1 MANAVRKVTDTS
13 EQIIDRSTRF
23 SGNCG
28 GLLNCFNGER
38 GIPYTRLAG
47 GDVLNNLGNGMK
59 NLFTAET
66 EDEVLRQYVIKYHL
80 FVISTFILLPCIS
93 ILHFTGSSSA
103 MGRVFAFYE
112 GGGPGAYDVYKTGV
126 QYDSSL
132 QVQLSNAG
140 YTCPNGFCSFD
151 DNAAKGL
158 CAHVLVD
165 GASALCNQHENVEAS
180 LTTTWWLVLVM
191 CFVLA
196 TMICVGEKWN
206 TSEQALGMAFKDS
219 NGVGARAI
227 GYGLLLG
234 CNVAILVL
242 NSKYNYN
249 YLKPVEGIVADSGDF
264 NAHVN
269 LGATMMTAA
278 SRTLMVYSWVFFA
291 LLFVKLVLN
300 KWHVNDDSC
309 GGVKV
314 NLGGTNTTP
323 AIFGAAPMQGI
334 ELADRSRLITDP
346 KMLSNRVRALQK

>member
-1 MANAVRKVTDTS
+1 MREFGNAAKD
-13 EQIIDRSTRF
+13 
-23 SGNCG
+23 
-28 GLLNCFNGER
+28 
-38 GIPYTRLAG
+38 
-47 GDVLNNLGNGMK
+47 
-59 NLFTAET
+59 LFTAET
-66 EDEVLRQYVIKYHL
+66 EDEVSRQYVIKYHL

-93 ILHFTGSSSA
+93 ILHFTGNSSS

-112 GGGPGAYDVYKTGV
+112 SDGPGAYDVYKSGV
-126 QYDSSL
+126 QYNKDL
-132 QVQLSNAG
+132 QKSIEGQG
-140 YTCPNGFCSFD
+140 YTCHDGFCSFH

-191 CFVLA
+191 CFLLA
-196 TMICVGEKWN
+196 TMICVGEKWDEN
-206 TSEQALGMAFKDS
+206 EKAVGMAFKS
-219 NGVGARAI
+219 INGINARAI

-234 CNVAILVL
+234 CNVSVLVL

-249 YLKPVEGIVADSGDF
+249 YLQPVEGIVAHTGDF
-264 NAHVN
+264 NANVN

-314 NLGGTNTTP
+314 NLGGKNTTT
-323 AIFGAAPMQGI
+323 AVFGAAPMKGI
-334 ELADRSRLITDP
+334 ELADKARLITDP